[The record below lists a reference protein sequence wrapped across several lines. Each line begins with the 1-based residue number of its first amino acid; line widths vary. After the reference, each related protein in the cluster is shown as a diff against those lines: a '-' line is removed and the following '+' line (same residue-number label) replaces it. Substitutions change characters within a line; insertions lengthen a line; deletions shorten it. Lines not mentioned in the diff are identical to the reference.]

1 MKDMNTIELNGKRI
15 DVSTI
20 EIDGIDINDYP
31 DFCDAYMASAQYQDG
46 TELTDDELDALDD
59 KYQGLKHELVYEQLF

>member
-1 MKDMNTIELNGKRI
+1 MTEMYTVELNGKRI

-20 EIDGIDINDYP
+20 EIDGIDMNDYP

-46 TELTDDELDALDD
+46 TELTDDELDALMD
-59 KYQGLKHELVYEQLF
+59 KYDCLTHELVYEQLF